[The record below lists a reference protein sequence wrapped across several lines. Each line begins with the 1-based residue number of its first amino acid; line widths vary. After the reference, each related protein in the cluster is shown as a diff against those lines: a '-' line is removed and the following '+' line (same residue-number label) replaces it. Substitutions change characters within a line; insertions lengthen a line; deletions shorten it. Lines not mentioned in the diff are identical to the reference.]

1 MLLASAHQLSARS
14 YSGYSGGTG
23 LPASFAQSGPGPA
36 RPSAPPAQTFNDP
49 FKVEV
54 VPFAP
59 GKKTG
64 PISNHR
70 DGGGPDRDADDGG
83 DVGLPV

>member
-1 MLLASAHQLSARS
+1 M
-14 YSGYSGGTG
+14 GGGTG
-23 LPASFAQSGPGPA
+23 LPSGYAAQGSARRSGGGGGGGSGGGGGP
-36 RPSAPPAQTFNDP
+36 PQQQDP

-54 VPFAP
+54 VPFSP

-70 DGGGPDRDADDGG
+70 DGGGPDKDDFG
-83 DVGLPV
+83 DVGLPL

>member
-1 MLLASAHQLSARS
+1 MVKLTWDQATTRFKD
-14 YSGYSGGTG
+14 YGGYGGGTG
-23 LPASFAQSGPGPA
+23 LPPSFAVHGRGNAPA
-36 RPSAPPAQTFNDP
+36 VADP

-64 PISNHR
+64 PVANHR
-70 DGGGPDRDADDGG
+70 DGGGPDRDAIDDAG